1 MVLNPDKCHFM
12 PLAFQEQNFHYK
24 DVVITNSAEEKIFG
38 ITIDNKVNFLSQIIN
53 ICTAAN

>member
-1 MVLNPDKCHFM
+1 M

>member
-1 MVLNPDKCHFM
+1 M
-12 PLAFQEQNFHYK
+12 PLALQEQNFHYK
-24 DVVITNSAEEKIFG
+24 DVVITNSAEEKILG